1 MKWSN
6 ILLIV
11 GLVILLAGCVMSYM
25 KLQPYSDYVLV
36 AGAVIVIFRGAI
48 RSREKAENIKPA
60 DNQEE
65 DDSK

>member
-1 MKWSN
+1 M
-6 ILLIV
+6 IV